1 MKNFVINDTRLPITE
16 KIVKEIISLPI
27 YPEFKINDQMRVINL
42 LKKFLKNYEKN
53 KKFKKIIITGGL
65 GHIGSYLVENL
76 LKKYKNI
83 HLIIIDSLLKKILF
97 IIQFK
102 Q

>member
-1 MKNFVINDTRLPITE
+1 MK
-16 KIVKEIISLPI
+16 
-27 YPEFKINDQMRVINL
+27 
-42 LKKFLKNYEKN
+42 KN

-83 HLIIIDSLLKKILF
+83 HLIIIDSFTQKDIVHYS
-97 IIQFK
+97 I
-102 Q
+102 